1 MSAERK
7 IVSVKPAT
15 KYNLVVPEVERFAI
29 MLVLPL
35 HLKKNIRFSPDE
47 TIYGALEKI
56 TEALN
61 NSAKDLQ
68 QKSELVSARMTLNFA
83 DIRGTRMENIA
94 HKGKKLKIALSFN
107 CIEAL
112 VSFQSRLKKAL
123 VEGLE
128 TIMPVALTSL

>member
-56 TEALN
+56 TEALI
-61 NSAKDLQ
+61 SAKDLQ

-83 DIRGTRMENIA
+83 DIRGARMENIA

>member
-56 TEALN
+56 TEALI
-61 NSAKDLQ
+61 SAKDLQ

-83 DIRGTRMENIA
+83 DIRGARM
-94 HKGKKLKIALSFN
+94 
-107 CIEAL
+107 
-112 VSFQSRLKKAL
+112 
-123 VEGLE
+123 
-128 TIMPVALTSL
+128 